1 MVNCQR
7 LTALHPRPTKAL
19 FSEVL
24 SNLGILIN
32 NHCFSTLLCTRT
44 VDALVEGRGVEGR
57 KGDGKVRSK
66 SVVEVGGV
74 WAIRGDL
81 T

>member
-57 KGDGKVRSK
+57 KGDRETEVEIGSRS
-66 SVVEVGGV
+66 GWGM
-74 WAIRGDL
+74 GDSR
-81 T
+81 